1 MTSEKA
7 ATSLP
12 PSPLAA
18 ITLKL
23 VGIIAIIAAL
33 VNYLILIIG
42 PNLTNPQGQLAV
54 TSQMI
59 DQGIVPLV
67 GIALVLT
74 GLWIDTN
81 VGRPSRSGS
90 LWVDL
95 RFWICLLA
103 SLLGL
108 IYLLIAPWH
117 LNSVRLTSRQALE
130 QVNAQASET
139 ATQLEQRLSAELNQQ
154 QAQLGALLQNE
165 ALLNQAIESGQ
176 LPQDIEQFRNDPE
189 GLNQFLTQR
198 AEQART
204 TIQGELGDRRAEA
217 ESRVR
222 SEAWKSGVRFS
233 ISSLLLA
240 LGYSVVGW
248 LGLKRLL
255 SAAR

>member
-7 ATSLP
+7 AASIP

-23 VGIIAIIAAL
+23 VGVIAIVAAL

-42 PNLTNPQGQLAV
+42 PNLTNSQGQLAV

-67 GIALVLT
+67 GMALVFT

-81 VGRPSRSGS
+81 VGRPSRSKS
-90 LWVDL
+90 MWVDL
-95 RFWICLLA
+95 RFWVCLLA

-117 LNSVRLTSRQALE
+117 LNNVRLTSRQALE
-130 QVNAQASET
+130 QVNAQATET
-139 ATQLEQRLSAELNQQ
+139 ASQLEQRLSAELNQQ

-165 ALLNQAIESGQ
+165 DLLNQAIESGQ

-189 GLNQFLTQR
+189 GLNQFLSQR
-198 AEQART
+198 ADQART
-204 TIQGELGDRRAEA
+204 TIQDELGTRRAEA
-217 ESRVR
+217 ENRVKT
-222 SEAWKSGVRFS
+222 EAWKSGIRFS

-240 LGYSVVGW
+240 IGYSVVGW

-255 SAAR
+255 FLAR